1 MVNGN
6 DYSNG
11 RLINKIKD
19 GNTITVPLNVQKAGL
34 YNFDFTY
41 QSTQPMSLII
51 SGDHIAKQTISL
63 DASET
68 LTEKSIPLNI
78 QETGVSQ
85 VVITAKSLAKSDGD
99 LAIDNAKIKL
109 QEVSNGKIES
119 IAIEQMPSKTVYALG
134 DTLDLTG
141 LKVIANMI
149 QVQRLILLI
158 K

>member
-1 MVNGN
+1 MI
-6 DYSNG
+6 SH
-11 RLINKIKD
+11 INQ
-19 GNTITVPLNVQKAGL
+19 LNL
-34 YNFDFTY
+34 CHL
-41 QSTQPMSLII
+41 SLD
-51 SGDHIAKQTISL
+51 DHIAKQTISL

-119 IAIEQMPSKTVYALG
+119 IAIEQMPSKTVMHLE
-134 DTLDLTG
+134 
-141 LKVIANMI
+141 I
-149 QVQRLILLI
+149 RLI
-158 K
+158 